1 MRIYISG
8 KIGEDVPSSETL
20 AKFVEAER
28 VIVAHGHEAYNPTTD
43 VCAHNFARM
52 WAEVNGT
59 SFYVKILLLDLL
71 ELTNCDAILLLP
83 DWRTSPGARAE
94 KALARALKKKHC
106 KVEDG
111 RLCWL

>member
-8 KIGEDVPSSETL
+8 KIGEDVPSPETL
-20 AKFVEAER
+20 AKFKEAER
-28 VIVAHGHEAYNPTTD
+28 VVETYGYKTFNPTTD
-43 VCAHNFARM
+43 ADLHTLARKR
-52 WAEVNGT
+52 AKAYGT
-59 SFYVKILLLDLL
+59 PFYREILMLDLA
-71 ELTNCDAILLLP
+71 ELANCDAILLLP